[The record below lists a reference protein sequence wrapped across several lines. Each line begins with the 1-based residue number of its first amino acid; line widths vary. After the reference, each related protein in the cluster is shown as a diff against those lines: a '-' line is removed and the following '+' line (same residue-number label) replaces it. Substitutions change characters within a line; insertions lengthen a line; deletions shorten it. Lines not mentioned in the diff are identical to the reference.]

1 MNTENTSTTTVK
13 TILFPSSYFN
23 DRKIDEELKAEY
35 DAVIET
41 GLFDIVLFSYDKW
54 FNENSLHLNK
64 SVDNMCTAVYRGW
77 MMKPELYNDFYEQLL
92 LKNIHLITPPLK
104 YRLFHIFPHI
114 YPNLMEDTAQMIIYP
129 DAESI
134 QLEEIKRKFPKFMV
148 KDFVKSVKGTD
159 FPQYFDS
166 SITES
171 EFQKYMEIFFK
182 YRGELYTG
190 GICIKEFL
198 SLKHYDSKTNEYR
211 VFYINNN
218 IASIA
223 RNSGQGIYAPMPP
236 QELIEKYCN
245 LQSPYYTID
254 YAELEDGSWKIIEA
268 GDGQVSGLSDGQDYN
283 SYFKSLYQAFN

>member
-1 MNTENTSTTTVK
+1 MENQSTSIKKVG

-23 DRKIDEELKAEY
+23 DKEIDEDLKSEY
-35 DAVIET
+35 DAVIGT
-41 GLFDIVLFSYDKW
+41 GLFDVVLFSYDKW
-54 FNENSLHLNK
+54 FNENRLHLNK
-64 SVDNMCTAVYRGW
+64 LVDDMCTAVCRGW
-77 MMKPELYNDFYEQLL
+77 MMKPELYTDFYEQLL
-92 LKNIHLITPPLK
+92 SKNIQLITQPLK

-114 YPNLMEDTAQMIIYP
+114 YPNLMEDTARMIIYP

-134 QLEEIKRKFPKFMV
+134 QLEEIKRKFSKFMV

-159 FPQYFDS
+159 FPQFFDS

-198 SLKHYDSKTNEYR
+198 PLKHYGANTNEYR

-218 IASIA
+218 IASVS
-223 RNSGQGIYAPMPP
+223 RNSGQAIHTPMPP

-254 YAELEDGSWKIIEA
+254 YAELENGSWKIIEA
-268 GDGQVSGLSDGQDYN
+268 GDGQVSGLSDGQDMN
-283 SYFKSLYQAFN
+283 AYFRSLYMAFD